1 MQSLGALFERP
12 VYSHLAPAH
21 FFIVV
26 EGQNRSFG
34 LLGRAVLNECVTL
47 GIARFAV
54 EIEDA
59 VLDFAVVRKGV
70 HQVFLAGLF
79 IKTCNANYKAV
90 NGLDIGSVAL
100 NFQLVEALS
109 HVI

>member
-54 EIEDA
+54 EI
-59 VLDFAVVRKGV
+59 
-70 HQVFLAGLF
+70 
-79 IKTCNANYKAV
+79 
-90 NGLDIGSVAL
+90 
-100 NFQLVEALS
+100 
-109 HVI
+109 